1 MSQAFKNIRNDVIKV
16 VTMNIVVAV
25 LAGKSLQD
33 KEWQTNLLNTLIGF
47 ATYELVVTKMVNVK
61 QFGKHQPMM
70 DDILKVGTMLV
81 VTRLLAGGDL
91 SDSAWLRNTA
101 FTLAGFTAYNMVT
114 SKMINT
120 GHLKGDVKQIADDWL
135 KVGTMLIVSHLLKG
149 GNPMDNRFLQSSL
162 NTIVGFNAGNMV
174 DYA

>member
-47 ATYELVVTKMVNVK
+47 ATYELVVTRMIDLK
-61 QFGKHQPMM
+61 QFGQHKATMS
-70 DDILKVGTMLV
+70 DILKVGTMLI

-91 SDSAWLRNTA
+91 SDASWLRNSA

-114 SKMINT
+114 SKMVST
-120 GHLKGDVKQIADDWL
+120 GHLKGDAKQIADDWV
-135 KVGTMLIVSHLLKG
+135 KVGTMLVVSHLLKG

-162 NTIVGFNAGNMV
+162 NTIVGFNAGDML

>member
-1 MSQAFKNIRNDVIKV
+1 MSQAFKNIRNDVIQV
-16 VTMNIVVAV
+16 TTMNVVVAV

-47 ATYELVVTKMVNVK
+47 ATYELVVTRMIDLK
-61 QFGKHQPMM
+61 QFGQHKATMS
-70 DDILKVGTMLV
+70 DILKVGTMLI

-91 SDSAWLRNTA
+91 SDASWLRNSA

-114 SKMINT
+114 SKMVST
-120 GHLKGDVKQIADDWL
+120 GHLKGDAKQIADDWV
-135 KVGTMLIVSHLLKG
+135 KAGTMLVVSHLLKG

-162 NTIVGFNAGNMV
+162 NTIVGFNAGDML

>member
-1 MSQAFKNIRNDVIKV
+1 MSQAFKNIRNDVIQV
-16 VTMNIVVAV
+16 TTMNVVVAV

-47 ATYELVVTKMVNVK
+47 ATYELVVTRMIGLK
-61 QFGKHQPMM
+61 QFGQDKATMS
-70 DDILKVGTMLV
+70 DILKVGTMLI

-91 SDSAWLRNTA
+91 SDASWLRNSA
-101 FTLAGFTAYNMVT
+101 FTLVGFTAYNMVT
-114 SKMINT
+114 SKMVST
-120 GHLKGDVKQIADDWL
+120 GHLKGDVKQIADDWV
-135 KVGTMLIVSHLLKG
+135 KVGTMLVVSHLLKG

-162 NTIVGFNAGNMV
+162 NTIVGFNAADML